1 MSKKQILQYLLES
14 NTSISLT
21 QVAFSLLM
29 VVVMSALLYFVYRK
43 TYRGTVYS
51 KSFNLTLSLVAII
64 TAMVM
69 IIIGSNLALS
79 LGMVGSLSIIRFR
92 TAIKEPRDIAFLFW
106 AIAIGLACGSEM
118 YLVGMLGSAAVAAV
132 LLLANLD
139 LYDVSSYLLV
149 VRGGGDSIDLEALAA
164 LLKSRTRSRKL
175 RMRSLDGSGE
185 ELTYELSLKESD
197 LTPLVQD
204 VQALPGVESV
214 NLVSYS
220 GELVG

>member
-21 QVAFSLLM
+21 QVAFSLLIA
-29 VVVMSALLYFVYRK
+29 VVMSALLYFVYRK

-51 KSFNLTLSLVAII
+51 KSFNLTLSLIAII

-118 YLVGMLGSAAVAAV
+118 YLVGLLGSAAVAAV

-139 LYDVSSYLLV
+139 LYDASSYLLV
-149 VRGGGDSIDLEALAA
+149 VRGGDSIDLEALAA

-185 ELTYELSLKESD
+185 ELTYELSLRESD

>member
-21 QVAFSLLM
+21 QVAFSLLIA
-29 VVVMSALLYFVYRK
+29 VVMSALLYFVYRK

-51 KSFNLTLSLVAII
+51 KSFNLTLSLIAII

-118 YLVGMLGSAAVAAV
+118 YLVGLLGSAAVAAV

-139 LYDVSSYLLV
+139 LYDASSYLLV
-149 VRGGGDSIDLEALAA
+149 VRGGG
-164 LLKSRTRSRKL
+164 TV
-175 RMRSLDGSGE
+175 
-185 ELTYELSLKESD
+185 LTSK
-197 LTPLVQD
+197 PW
-204 VQALPGVESV
+204 PRC
-214 NLVSYS
+214 
-220 GELVG
+220 